1 MEQSNNPLIEQFQK
15 EFASQG
21 NSASR
26 ESWNSIPMI
35 LFRTA
40 AVAGWTN
47 IISQINS
54 TESVSC
60 KESGIQLC
68 TFAVDIMANDI
79 DANLKISEVTLDL
92 GVECL
97 KSLLET
103 NIDTK
108 CNVSAEQKEKENE
121 KRIGKEFL
129 VFWKEWLKNALKQ
142 EGRLS

>member
-79 DANLKISEVTLDL
+79 DANLNISEVTLDL

-108 CNVSAEQKEKENE
+108 CNVSAEQKENE

>member
-79 DANLKISEVTLDL
+79 DANLKISEVTFDL

-108 CNVSAEQKEKENE
+108 CNVSAEQKENE

>member
-1 MEQSNNPLIEQFQK
+1 MEQSNNPLLEQFQK

-108 CNVSAEQKEKENE
+108 CNVSAEQKENE
-121 KRIGKEFL
+121 QRIGKEFL

>member
-1 MEQSNNPLIEQFQK
+1 M
-15 EFASQG
+15 
-21 NSASR
+21 
-26 ESWNSIPMI
+26 
-35 LFRTA
+35 
-40 AVAGWTN
+40 
-47 IISQINS
+47 
-54 TESVSC
+54 
-60 KESGIQLC
+60 C

-108 CNVSAEQKEKENE
+108 CNVSAEQKENE